1 MRRIVNAAEGLI
13 HNPIGSPNMTYDA
26 SHIAE
31 LDEWSKP
38 NVIECTATE
47 APQIRKR
54 FDGSVSANRGAAVR
68 SVSVPNDHVGK
79 LLDHG
84 TSSAYAIH
92 LLGHK
97 IGRFNGP
104 GLALNEDQVSKP
116 VAEGGIAMGE
126 RRFQKGL
133 AVMRGQEILDRRKGG
148 RLPNRKRA
156 FARETLAKGG
166 DRYVSLPEILVR
178 SSDSKLVA
186 FVAAVL
192 LARLPQDARDV
203 AKRIG
208 VSPKSPN
215 TINKLVKRALACQYI
230 AGERVGHRWIV
241 ARPGVNLAGF
251 KNVAVQNVAVQNVAN
266 HRLLEDDQRRL
277 RTEAQETER
286 ESLPQDMRAHE
297 RAAALVEN
305 LNEDTTKWIILSDW
319 KQSSYFKSRLHDWSG
334 LSWMTG
340 RPLGMTLSAWRYWLD
355 RFGGAPGHL
364 GTPATLMQ
372 ANEAAHL
379 IHLHSKS
386 CSVGDVSAN
395 RALIGLAFALCHAAA
410 RGSNIRSL
418 SFVVQRLLRLTDND
432 DLSWAYNFPTS
443 LPDAEFAEAF
453 AVATSAVD
461 RLEAGKFPFI
471 RRDLLGTDGIEAIA
485 SRIKHYSGAT
495 AIKAGVILCSSSG
508 RKPADGALVIGWSY
522 FDQEFEQC
530 SGGSVSRQRPL
541 PSQPAGTN
549 KADWQTNHAAS
560 RAQHIAAREARL
572 AEVKKVA
579 DAAIALLCERGKEAD
594 THRLQIRSQLDDLS
608 SRLVRSAEPI
618 EVLQASVLRWLS
630 SNPER
635 KTVTAWSNIG
645 WAIRDELAAR
655 QQRTT

>member
-1 MRRIVNAAEGLI
+1 MALQETTPPQATDSPVFSAA
-13 HNPIGSPNMTYDA
+13 DA
-26 SHIAE
+26 KA
-31 LDEWSKP
+31 DGQP
-38 NVIECTATE
+38 AVI
-47 APQIRKR
+47 
-54 FDGSVSANRGAAVR
+54 R
-68 SVSVPNDHVGK
+68 SVSLPNDQVGK

-116 VAEGGIAMGE
+116 VALGGIAMGE

-166 DRYVSLPEILVR
+166 DRYISLPEILVR
-178 SSDSKLVA
+178 SSDSKLVG

-230 AGERVGHRWIV
+230 AGERVGQRWIV
-241 ARPGVNLAGF
+241 ARPGVNLAVF
-251 KNVAVQNVAVQNVAN
+251 KNVAVQNVAN

-277 RTEAQETER
+277 TTEPQETER
-286 ESLPQDMRAHE
+286 ENLPQDMRAHE
-297 RAAALVEN
+297 RAAAVVDN

-340 RPLGMTLSAWRYWLD
+340 RPLAMTLSAWRYWLD

-386 CSVGDVSAN
+386 CYVGDISAN

-410 RGSNIRSL
+410 SGSRIRSL
-418 SFVVQRLLRLTDND
+418 SFVVQRLLRLTDKD

-461 RLEAGKFPFI
+461 SLEAGKFPFI

-495 AIKAGVILCSSSG
+495 VLKAGVSLCSSSG

-522 FDQEFEQC
+522 FDQEFEEC
-530 SGGSVSRQRPL
+530 SGGSVSKQRPL
-541 PSQPAGTN
+541 PSQPAN
-549 KADWQTNHAAS
+549 KGDWRTNHAVS

-579 DAAIALLCERGKEAD
+579 DAAIALLRERGKEAD
-594 THRLQIRSQLDDLS
+594 PHRLQIRSQLDDLS
-608 SRLVRSAEPI
+608 SRLARNAEPI
-618 EVLQASVLRWLS
+618 EVVQAAVLRWLA

-635 KTVTAWSNIG
+635 KTITAWSNFG
-645 WAIRDELAAR
+645 WAIREELAAR
-655 QQRTT
+655 QQRAA